1 MRSMLASTA
10 VLTAVL
16 LVPGAA
22 HAATGLDALR
32 LSGASATGTLS
43 ASSVPVTIA
52 LAPRDKAGLAKAAAK
67 GSGLTP
73 AQFNARYAPAAATVT
88 SVRTWA
94 KANGLKVSSVSANR
108 TLVHLT
114 GSAAKVSKAF
124 GTTL

>member
-43 ASSVPVTIA
+43 SSSVPVTIA
-52 LAPRDKAGLAKAAAK
+52 LAPRDKAGLAAAAAK
-67 GSGLTP
+67 GKGLTP
-73 AQFNARYAPAAATVT
+73 AQFNSQFAPDTATVNAVKDWA
-88 SVRTWA
+88 SV
-94 KANGLKVSSVSANR
+94 NGLTVESVSANR
-108 TLVHLT
+108 TLVRVS
-114 GSAAKVSKAF
+114 GSAAQVSNA
-124 GTTL
+124 